1 MHGQRIS
8 AAVAGSIR
16 WLVEAS
22 SRASAGD
29 APTTRARQEPPFG
42 PNLLHQIL
50 LLQKIQRIPRAV
62 VVFGSR
68 SSFLEYVLGS
78 ILSVLSNCRGS
89 KQGNNRGGWES
100 AIKKTPTQVGKLT
113 IRCRPSSS
121 HKTVSRCLTTFVFP
135 SFHTVAHQSV

>member
-29 APTTRARQEPPFG
+29 APTTRARQEPPFR

-50 LLQKIQRIPRAV
+50 LLQNIQKIAREV
-62 VVFGSR
+62 VVFESR
-68 SSFLEYVLGS
+68 SVFLEYVLGS
-78 ILSVLSNCRGS
+78 KSSVLSYCRGS
-89 KQGNNRGGWES
+89 KQGNNRGGWEG
-100 AIKKTPTQVGKLT
+100 AIKKTPSQAGKLV
-113 IRCRPSSS
+113 IRCRP
-121 HKTVSRCLTTFVFP
+121 K
-135 SFHTVAHQSV
+135 